1 MKFGIEMTLKQVE
14 ENPMAAEIFEKFL
27 PGVRA
32 RIGENSRAGG
42 LSIKKAVEYMNGAF
56 SDSVLSELDMELQKL
71 NTPENKITPAEAK
84 QIALFQEL
92 DAAAKAKTKKKEEHW
107 QNAVYPGQIW
117 LDTKGER
124 IQAHG
129 GAVFYEN
136 GTYYWYGENKEF
148 TNGQNGVWTWGI
160 RAYSS
165 TDLCNWKDLGL
176 IIPPVLDDPDSCLY
190 PARYIDR
197 PHIIYCRKS
206 GKYVCWIK
214 LSGSEAAFVILEAEC
229 LLGPYTLVEEFY
241 RPDGLEVGDFDL
253 VCDEEADKAYLYFE
267 ANHDSI
273 VCMQLSEDYRKAERK
288 VSIQYQGLKPPFT
301 REAPALFEADGK
313 KYMITSGM
321 TGYIPN
327 RSDCAVSEDWE
338 KPFSSIGNP
347 HISDNSDA
355 SFNSQISKIFP
366 VEGTKNLFIAMADRW
381 VPEYLLDAK
390 LSDVFTRAVASRYY
404 PEEYHVSAEEQKVF
418 DESPDLEAANTSIA
432 DYVWLPVRI
441 VDEKAEIR
449 WHDSWTIEA
458 LINEISS
465 ES

>member
-14 ENPMAAEIFEKFL
+14 ENPMAADIFETFL
-27 PGVRA
+27 PGVRERVGA
-32 RIGENSRAGG
+32 NPRAAG
-42 LSIKKAVEYMNGAF
+42 LSIKKAVKYMNGSF
-56 SDSVLSELDMELQKL
+56 PDSVLSEMDMELQKL
-71 NTPENKITPAEAK
+71 NTAENKITLAEVK
-84 QIALFQEL
+84 QMAVFQKL
-92 DAAAKAKTKKKEEHW
+92 DAADKAKPKKKEEHW

-136 GTYYWYGENKEF
+136 GTYYWYGENKEY

-160 RAYSS
+160 RAYCS

-176 IIPPVLDDPDSCLY
+176 IIPPVLDDPDSSLY

-197 PHIIYCRKS
+197 PHILYCRKS
-206 GKYVCWIK
+206 RKYVCWIK
-214 LSGSEAAFVILEAEC
+214 LSGAEAAFVILEAES
-229 LLGPYTLVEEFY
+229 LLGPYTLIEEFY
-241 RPDGLEVGDFDL
+241 RPGGLEAGDFDL
-253 VCDEEADKAYLYFE
+253 VCDEKANKAYLYFE
-267 ANHDSI
+267 ANHDLI
-273 VCMQLSEDYRKAERK
+273 VCMQLSEDYRKAEK
-288 VSIQYQGLKPPFT
+288 KISTQYKGLKPPFT

-327 RSDCAVSEDWE
+327 RSDCAGSNDWE
-338 KPFSSIGNP
+338 KPFCSIGNP
-347 HISDNSDA
+347 HISDLSDA

-366 VEGTKNLFIAMADRW
+366 VEGTRDLFIAMGDRW

-390 LSDVFTRAVASRYY
+390 LADVFTRAVASHYN
-404 PEEYHVSAEEQKVF
+404 PEDYQVTEEEQKIF

-441 VDEKAEIR
+441 VDGKAEIR
-449 WHDSWTIEA
+449 WYDVWTVDA
-458 LINEISS
+458 LIHEIQ
-465 ES
+465 